1 MRIASHFPGRQVA
14 LHPDA
19 RARCRLNGPIR
30 LANVKHSPD
39 LAPDLTAPA
48 ADPVDDAARLRTLLH
63 AYMVDR
69 EGAEAALAAS
79 EARYRALIAR
89 AAYGIYRSTPEGR
102 FIEVNPALVAML
114 GWESAGA
121 LLAADLGRDVWSD
134 PDERAR
140 LVYAVEAEDP
150 PDWIVARWKRRD
162 GSPIVVRMSVR
173 AARDVNGRP
182 VELEGMVEDVT
193 ARVRQDELLRRSER
207 MASLGTLLAGVA
219 HEINNPLAAVSGFA
233 QLMMRSNLTPDDH
246 HAVETIAHEAARAG
260 KIVRD
265 LLTFARQGER
275 ERREPVRIN
284 EVVRHIVLAQRYA
297 METRGI
303 RWSLVLEPADPL
315 VLGDRAQ
322 LEQVVLNLVVNA
334 RQAIEDMCDAAPS
347 DDAIPTTEVAVET
360 HAEGNEVTLAV
371 RDTGPGITDL
381 DRARIFD
388 PFFTTK
394 AEGRGTGLGLSV
406 VHGIVTEHGGTI
418 EVDSAPGTGSIFTV
432 RLAREA
438 EPLATDQPAALP
450 SAPLDVLV
458 VDDEESM
465 LGFLSRYLGSRGHAV
480 VAARSGTEAL
490 SLALSGGFD
499 VCVCDLRMPGMD
511 GVELVRRLRAT
522 PEGARMRVVVST
534 GESASSALRE
544 QALALGNVLVIEKP
558 YDVGVLRRAVEHFI
572 PPA

>member
-14 LHPDA
+14 PRPDA
-19 RARCRLNGPIR
+19 GSRCRPDRPVR
-30 LANVKHSPD
+30 LAKVKHSPD
-39 LAPDLTAPA
+39 LAPDYAAPA
-48 ADPVDDAARLRTLLH
+48 ANPAEDAARLRALLH
-63 AYMVDR
+63 AYMLDR

-89 AAYGIYRSTPEGR
+89 AAYGIYRSTLAGR
-102 FIEVNPALVAML
+102 FLEVNPALVAML
-114 GWESAGA
+114 GWESAAA
-121 LLAADLGRDVWSD
+121 LLDADLGQDVWID
-134 PDERAR
+134 PDERVR
-140 LVYAVEAEDP
+140 LVQTMEAEDP
-150 PDWIVARWKRRD
+150 PDWLVARWKRRD
-162 GSPIVVRMSVR
+162 GSPIVVRLSVR
-173 AARDVNGRP
+173 AARDANGMP

-275 ERREPVRIN
+275 ERREAVRIN

-347 DDAIPTTEVAVET
+347 DDALPAMEVAVET
-360 HAEGNEVTLAV
+360 HAEGSEVTLAV
-371 RDTGPGITDL
+371 RDTGPGIGDL
-381 DRARIFD
+381 DRSRIFD

-406 VHGIVTEHGGTI
+406 VHGIVSEHGGTI
-418 EVDSAPGTGSIFTV
+418 EVDAAPGTGSIFTV

-438 EPLATDQPAALP
+438 EPPATEHPALP

-465 LGFLSRYLGSRGHAV
+465 LGFLARYLGSRGHAV
-480 VAARSGTEAL
+480 VAARNGTEAL
-490 SLALSGGFD
+490 SLARSAGFD
-499 VCVCDLRMPGMD
+499 VCVCDLRMPEMD
-511 GVELVRRLRAT
+511 GVELVRRLRET
-522 PEGARMRVVVST
+522 PEGARMRVVIST
-534 GESASSALRE
+534 GEGPTSALRE
-544 QALALGNVLVIEKP
+544 RALALGDVVVIEKP

>member
-1 MRIASHFPGRQVA
+1 MKP
-14 LHPDA
+14 
-19 RARCRLNGPIR
+19 
-30 LANVKHSPD
+30 SPEPQ
-39 LAPDLTAPA
+39 APPYVPPA
-48 ADPVDDAARLRTLLH
+48 ASAVDDATRLRALLQ
-63 AYMVDR
+63 AYMLDR
-69 EGAEAALAAS
+69 ESTEAALAAS

-89 AAYGIYRSTPEGR
+89 AAYGIYRSIPDGR
-102 FIEVNPALVAML
+102 FVEVNPALVAML
-114 GWESAGA
+114 GWESAAA
-121 LLAADLGRDVWSD
+121 LLAADIARDVWAD
-134 PDERAR
+134 ADERER
-140 LVYAVEAEDP
+140 LVRAIEAEDP
-150 PDWIVARWKRRD
+150 PDWIVAHWKRRD
-162 GSPIVVRMSVR
+162 GSPIVVRLSVR
-173 AARDVNGRP
+173 AARDARGVP

-219 HEINNPLAAVSGFA
+219 HEINNPLAAVAGFA
-233 QLMMRSNLTPDDH
+233 QLLMRSPLSTEDL

-275 ERREPVRIN
+275 ERREPVRVN

-303 RWSLVLEPADPL
+303 HWSLVLEPADPL

-334 RQAIEDMCDAAPS
+334 RQAIEDMGDAAPS
-347 DDAIPTTEVAVET
+347 GHTVLPLEVAVET
-360 HAEGNEVTLAV
+360 RAEGSEVLLVV
-371 RDTGPGITDL
+371 RDTGPGIAAA
-381 DRARIFD
+381 DRTRIFD

-406 VHGIVTEHGGTI
+406 VDGIVSEHGGSI
-418 EVDSAPGTGSIFTV
+418 EVDSAPGTGSVFTV

-438 EPLATDQPAALP
+438 EPPGPEQPATLP
-450 SAPLDVLV
+450 AMPLDVLV

-465 LGFLSRYLGSRGHAV
+465 LGFLARYLGSRGHAV

-490 SLALSGGFD
+490 TLARSGGFD

-511 GVELVRRLRAT
+511 GVELVRRLRQL
-522 PEGARMRVVVST
+522 PDGARMRIVVST
-534 GESASSALRE
+534 GESTSSPLRE
-544 QALALGNVLVIEKP
+544 QALALGDVVVIEKP
-558 YDVGVLRRAVEHFI
+558 YDVGVLRRAVEQQAA